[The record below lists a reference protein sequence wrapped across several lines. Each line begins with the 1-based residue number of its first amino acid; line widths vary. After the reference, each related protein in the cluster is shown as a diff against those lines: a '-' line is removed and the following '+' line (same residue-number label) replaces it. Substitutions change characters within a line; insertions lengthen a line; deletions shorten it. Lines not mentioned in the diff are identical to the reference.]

1 MWISRDTKSEDWIP
15 GVVAEEAG
23 EEDNVVQVALEK
35 DEYDDAPFEEV
46 HFNRSRCRRQQVT
59 FGLFSKLLP

>member
-35 DEYDDAPFEEV
+35 DEYDDAPFNEV
-46 HFNRSRCRRQQVT
+46 HFNQTS
-59 FGLFSKLLP
+59 